1 MYKQSRTQTP
11 ETRRGEREEED
22 GRKSN
27 EEREGKKRIYLHGK
41 RGKVKWA

>member
-27 EEREGKKRIYLHGK
+27 EEREEKNVFIYMGREEK
-41 RGKVKWA
+41 